1 VNLEPPSG
9 SRISVTADD
18 ADLLIAIPPGSGGRL
33 RYLVRLILLVWLG
46 GWLITM
52 SINIWML
59 SSVQV
64 RPTSAVRLVSWF
76 IEWTLAGAFAAYLAY
91 RAFRPPVPETLR
103 LMPSSVIYDSGIP
116 PLVVHSGVGFPNR
129 LWQSIFPKRTRGELD
144 RHTLQSLRL
153 RETSDGNRLTV
164 DADVDASRLELARF
178 ASEVEREW
186 LHELLAKHYSLPLPE
201 GRKEVAS

>member
-18 ADLLIAIPPGSGGRL
+18 ADVLIAIPPGAGGRL
-33 RYLVRLILLVWLG
+33 RYLVRLVLLVWLG

-52 SINIWML
+52 SSNIWML

-76 IEWTLAGAFAAYLAY
+76 IEWTAAGVFAAYLAY
-91 RAFRPPVPETLR
+91 RAFRPPEPETLR
-103 LMPSSVIYDSGIP
+103 LMPNSVVYDSGIP
-116 PLVVHSGVGFPNR
+116 PLVVHSGVGFPGR
-129 LWQSIFPKRTRGELD
+129 LWQSIFPRRARTELD
-144 RHTLQSLRL
+144 RQTLQSLRL

-186 LHELLAKHYSLPLPE
+186 LHELMAKRYSLPLPE